1 MGWRSR
7 ATAIAVMS
15 LGFFLLA
22 QESPSTPQKPAVC
35 DPDSLG
41 ADTGLEVVS
50 DLGGVDFTKYL
61 ADLLVTVRKNWPAVI
76 PIEARPPAKKKGCS
90 AIEFSVLSNGD
101 VGGLRVTASSGD
113 EKLDRASWLAIS
125 SSAPFAPL
133 PRGYPHPEIVL
144 RFHFFYNPD
153 PGVAKRALTE
163 GMGVRTSVTA
173 SVVSLTGG
181 TTSPQTLYAPLPSY
195 TERAIQGQR
204 RGTVLISLVVNKK
217 GGVSHVQVVHGIDHD
232 LDREAR
238 KAIKTWKFQPQPASG
253 EDTEVPVNVEV
264 RFNLK

>member
-1 MGWRSR
+1 MGWRSG

-22 QESPSTPQKPAVC
+22 QEPPSTTRKPAVC
-35 DPDSLG
+35 DPDSFG
-41 ADTGLEVVS
+41 ANTGLEVVS

-61 ADLLVTVRKNWPAVI
+61 ADLLITVRKNWPAVI
-76 PIEARPPAKKKGCS
+76 PIEARSWAKEKGCS

-133 PRGYPHPEIVL
+133 PRDYPHPEIVL

-153 PGVAKRALTE
+153 PGVAKRALSE
-163 GMGVRTSVTA
+163 SIRARTSVTA
-173 SVVSLTGG
+173 SVISLTGG

-204 RGTVLISLVVNKK
+204 QGTVLISLVVNKK
-217 GGVSHVQVVHGIDHD
+217 GSVSHVQVVHGIDHD

-238 KAIKTWKFQPQPASG
+238 KAIKTWKFQPQTASA